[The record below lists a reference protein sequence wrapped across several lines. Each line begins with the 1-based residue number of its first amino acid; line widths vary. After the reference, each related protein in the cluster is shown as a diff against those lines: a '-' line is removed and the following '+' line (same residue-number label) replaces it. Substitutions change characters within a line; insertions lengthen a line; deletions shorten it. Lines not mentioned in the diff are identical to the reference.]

1 MLSISFPVALYDF
14 PFAGYPSII
23 YFPKQSTTPQGCLLA
38 KLHQCQASSAVAV
51 NMCFSRGRY
60 CRCLAI
66 GAPDAE
72 VKLGLLSDIAQEHSV
87 EWDSHR
93 AHQEMI
99 TGNGILHMQTH
110 AEGSSRLCQTVD

>member
-1 MLSISFPVALYDF
+1 
-14 PFAGYPSII
+14 
-23 YFPKQSTTPQGCLLA
+23 
-38 KLHQCQASSAVAV
+38 
-51 NMCFSRGRY
+51 MCFSWSRC

-72 VKLGLLSDIAQEHSV
+72 VKLALLSDIAQEHSV

-99 TGNGILHMQTH
+99 TGDRILRLQTH
-110 AEGSSRLCQTVD
+110 VEEYIPRLPYGGLIGVLCIQ